1 MLALALVA
9 ASALLLIPIGTTL
22 WGSEGRWL
30 VVAREMARSGDWF
43 SMRLTHETYLD
54 KPFGSYWLVILAARG
69 LGGFTEIAGRLPGAL
84 AFVATLVATY
94 ALGRRTLGARAGAL
108 GALLLALSPRLL
120 MLAGTTSADPQQLLG
135 ITVSMLLLLEAVEGG
150 RWRHFVLLGA
160 VAGLTTQMKG
170 LPALALP
177 AFAAA
182 PWALLVRG
190 WRRFPLRGLLLS
202 ALVAASLAGAPFVV
216 ARLAHGGWDELRQ
229 LWHESV
235 VRAVDPFDHV
245 LPWWFYLSNQFV
257 LLSAWSALLPA
268 ALLHAG
274 LRVGRDEGWR
284 ARLMQSE
291 PERRAAFPLF
301 GYVAVMLFF
310 SVSASRRS
318 YYLMPIAPFAALLVA
333 EVLLAATGGV
343 TALARRAGLVA
354 LGLVAGLL
362 GLFTAAVGALRLAL
376 ASPPALLTE
385 HLPDVANA
393 WPVLPPWLVA
403 TALFVAPAAALLE
416 PRLAPRLLLPC
427 VAAALALPALLVM
440 GVLIPVRSDL
450 DPLPRF
456 VEAVRATV
464 PPGEAIDLGEIPDAR
479 LSFYL
484 DPPRTAPSAAPRF
497 RIVSSERARQVLPSE
512 PAWRE
517 CHNPLID
524 AAPWPAGVHDGLVLL
539 ERRVTP

>member
-9 ASALLLIPIGTTL
+9 AALLLLIPIGGTL

-30 VVAREMARSGDWF
+30 VVAREMARSGNWF
-43 SMRLTHETYLD
+43 SMRLTREPYLD
-54 KPFGSYWLVILAARG
+54 KPFGSYWLVALAARC
-69 LGGFTEIAGRLPGAL
+69 LGGFSVIAGRLPGAL
-84 AFVATLVATY
+84 AFMGTLAVTY
-94 ALGRRTLGARAGAL
+94 MLGRRTLGARAGAL

-120 MLAGTTSADPQQLLG
+120 MLADTTSADPQQLLG
-135 ITVSMLLLLEAVEGG
+135 ITVAMLLLLEAVERG

-182 PWALLVRG
+182 LWALLVRG
-190 WRRFPLRGLLLS
+190 WRGFPLRGLLLS
-202 ALVAASLAGAPFVV
+202 ALVAAALAGAPFVV
-216 ARLAHGGWDELRQ
+216 ARVQHGGWDELRQ

-235 VRAVDPFDHV
+235 VRAVDPFDHM
-245 LPWWFYLSNQFV
+245 LPWWFYLHNQFV

-268 ALLHAG
+268 ALLLA
-274 LRVGRDEGWR
+274 VGRVARDERWR
-284 ARLMQSE
+284 ARLQQSE

-301 GYVAVMLFF
+301 GYVVVMLFF
-310 SVSASRRS
+310 SLSASRRS
-318 YYLMPIAPFAALLVA
+318 YYLLPIAPFAALLVA
-333 EVLLAATGGV
+333 EVLLAATEGA
-343 TALARRAGLVA
+343 TALARRLGLAA
-354 LGLVAGLL
+354 LGLCSGLL
-362 GLFTAAVGALRLAL
+362 AVFTGAVGALRLGLTA
-376 ASPPALLTE
+376 PPALLTE
-385 HLPDVANA
+385 HLPDVARA

-403 TALFVAPAAALLE
+403 TGLLVVPAAALLA

-427 VAAALALPALLVM
+427 VAAALTLPALLVM

-456 VEAVRATV
+456 VAAVRATV
-464 PPGEAIDLGEIPDAR
+464 PDGEEIDLADIHDAR

-484 DPPRTAPSAAPRF
+484 DPPSTPPSGTARF
-497 RIVSSERARQVLPSE
+497 RIVSEERARVVLAAE

-517 CHNPLID
+517 CRTHGLD
-524 AAPWPAGVHDGLVLL
+524 AAAWPERAHDGLVLL
-539 ERRVTP
+539 ERSASP